1 MTNKTEAEKALEE
14 RAKALDAREKDLDK
28 REKAL
33 PEPVEEVVE
42 DLTPTP
48 TQAENDA
55 AKLALGGHRAAT
67 YDTRD
72 AKAD

>member
-1 MTNKTEAEKALEE
+1 MSQKTDAEKALDE
-14 RAKALDAREKDLDK
+14 

-33 PEPVEEVVE
+33 DQREKELAAREKVAPKPVEDE

-55 AKLALGGHRAAT
+55 AKLGLSAEQSAGYKNRAV
-67 YDTRD
+67 
-72 AKAD
+72 KAD